1 MRRAAMLVMFALC
14 VGAAITPLAQQAAR
28 PPRWPGYQGNGVT
41 LLPNGWRISPAGR
54 HVYVGDLP
62 MSVAPSRD
70 GRFLVISTSG
80 WEKPALVV
88 FDTRSLQVVSRA
100 PMEHTWLGLAWHPDG
115 TRLYASGS
123 SENSIV
129 EFAWAEG
136 KLTQKR
142 HDRAGAGRATPGRRP
157 DRECRVRRR
166 TCRQRRR
173 PEALRDAAVRPDG
186 ARD

>member
-115 TRLYASGS
+115 KRL
-123 SENSIV
+123 V
-129 EFAWAEG
+129 
-136 KLTQKR
+136 
-142 HDRAGAGRATPGRRP
+142 
-157 DRECRVRRR
+157 RVRF
-166 TCRQRRR
+166 
-173 PEALRDAAVRPDG
+173 E
-186 ARD
+186 